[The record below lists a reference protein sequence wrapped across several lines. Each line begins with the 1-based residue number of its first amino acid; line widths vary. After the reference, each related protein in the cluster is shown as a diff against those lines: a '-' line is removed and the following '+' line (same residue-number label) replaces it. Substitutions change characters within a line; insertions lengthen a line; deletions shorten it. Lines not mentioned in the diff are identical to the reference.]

1 MHQRSGTSKA
11 PPGPNEQHVA
21 GVHADIYFHFVP
33 GYGRPADVAR
43 CRQSVAEIG
52 PDVVMVALCP
62 SRMAMVS
69 RRHASSTLTGLLARS
84 LWARLSERSSRP
96 GNIVGG
102 YESRRRRL
110 FCEHAAAVMEAAER
124 DVRVVFGDRDIYKS
138 VRRGWLALGLPVRA
152 AGSGN
157 GARLLSPPPLSL
169 DLPTRARPR
178 PPAPAPGVRSPLI
191 PHTRPG
197 TRPGGIRAFG
207 LHGDATVGLPSLPRR
222 AGRGRE

>member
-96 GNIVGG
+96 ANIVGG

-138 VRRGWLALGLPVRA
+138 VRRGWLALGLPVRLLLQA
-152 AGSGN
+152 APTVPHCSPRASL
-157 GARLLSPPPLSL
+157 ARPP
-169 DLPTRARPR
+169 RPR
-178 PPAPAPGVRSPLI
+178 PPPPTPASARPRCLLPTHSPH
-191 PHTRPG
+191 P
-197 TRPGGIRAFG
+197 
-207 LHGDATVGLPSLPRR
+207 PRHASR
-222 AGRGRE
+222 

>member
-1 MHQRSGTSKA
+1 MHQRSGPSKA
-11 PPGPNEQHVA
+11 AAAANEQHVA

-69 RRHASSTLTGLLARS
+69 RRHASNTLTGLLARS
-84 LWARLSERSSRP
+84 LWSRLSERSSRP
-96 GNIVGG
+96 ANIVGG
-102 YESRRRRL
+102 YEARRRRL

-138 VRRGWLALGLPVRA
+138 VRRGWLALRLPVSFA
-152 AGSGN
+152 ANNAGVDS
-157 GARLLSPPPLSL
+157 LLPFFPLAPRSFPTPHGLHQHPP
-169 DLPTRARPR
+169 TPR
-178 PPAPAPGVRSPLI
+178 PPTP
-191 PHTRPG
+191 RPG
-197 TRPGGIRAFG
+197 TRAVDIRAPC
-207 LHGDATVGLPSLPRR
+207 LHGDATGCLPSLPRG